1 MVKNSN
7 RNVIASVVLAYILKT
22 FTYVVGGFN
31 FGNKPLLSLYS
42 LYDFI
47 ILLIYTSIILF
58 VINKIIAKKDQNK
71 KK

>member
-7 RNVIASVVLAYILKT
+7 KNYVIAVVLAYILKRI
-22 FTYVVGGFN
+22 TYAVGDFN
-31 FGNKPLLSLYS
+31 FGNKPLLSLDS

-47 ILLIYTSIILF
+47 ILLIFYSAILY
-58 VINKIIAKKDQNK
+58 VINKIIAKKGQNK

>member
-7 RNVIASVVLAYILKT
+7 KNVFISVCFALILKRI
-22 FTYVVGGFN
+22 TYAVGGFN
-31 FGNKPLLSLYS
+31 FGDKPLLSLYS

>member
-7 RNVIASVVLAYILKT
+7 KNVIASVVLAYILKT
-22 FTYVVGGFN
+22 ITYAVGDFN

-47 ILLIYTSIILF
+47 ILLIYCSIILF
-58 VINKIIAKKDQNK
+58 VINKIIAKKEQNK

>member
-7 RNVIASVVLAYILKT
+7 KNFIIAVVLAYILKRI
-22 FTYVVGGFN
+22 TYSVGDFN
-31 FGNKPLLSLYS
+31 FGNKPLFSLYS

-47 ILLIYTSIILF
+47 ILLIYYSAILY
-58 VINKIIAKKDQNK
+58 VINKIIAKKGGNK